1 MTVLKLNLKS
11 MLKKKNLSKIK
22 ILKIFLIRL
31 QDRHAKSL
39 RDLNF
44 EYQIESE
51 KSDNL
56 IKVEFEKNN
65 CLQRENEKLKKEIFS
80 LNNSKISNASIC
92 VQSNRT
98 VVKFDKDTQTEIHL
112 DSEDFFMLNYDQELN
127 KSNNSTQTEEEESE
141 IRLMQNEPDCQSY
154 YRQNDELGSISVLI
168 AEINEESE
176 SDLSIESS
184 FQQEKDETELSNQL
198 VEKLG
203 EIKVDENRKFQ
214 LKTFLIFIG
223 YYYLFLFLYM
233 LWSLNVNEENFGNKH
248 SYTVS
253 LMANY
258 FSEVMS
264 TKKLHKS
271 KN

>member
-141 IRLMQNEPDCQSY
+141 IRLMQN
-154 YRQNDELGSISVLI
+154 DELGSISVLI